1 MIKRIIPVIGLI
13 IAAVQ
18 IAGCSDQT
26 AATGKLATDVATV
39 GIQVKDARRKLK
51 INEQVVLPI
60 SIYNNGVAS
69 IPSQSKPDGGFK
81 VNATYHWLKANGEL
95 AVWDGIRTDLPA
107 DIKRGKSIDVALV
120 IKAPQEPGKYLLVID
135 LVQEGAL
142 WFADTGSQ
150 TATLAYFVEQ

>member
-1 MIKRIIPVIGLI
+1 MIQRVISLIGL
-13 IAAVQ
+13 VVVVSQ
-18 IAGCSDQT
+18 MAGCEDKTVAT
-26 AATGKLATDVATV
+26 AKLAKDVATV
-39 GIQVKDARRKLK
+39 GIQVKGAQRKLK

-60 SIYNNGVAS
+60 SIYNNGVES
-69 IPSQSKPDGGFK
+69 IPSQSKPDGGLK

-95 AVWDGIRTDLPA
+95 AVWDGIRTDLSA
-107 DIKRGKSIDVALV
+107 DIKRGKAIDVALV
-120 IKAPQEPGKYLLVID
+120 IRAPSEPGKYLLVID

>member
-1 MIKRIIPVIGLI
+1 MIKRIIPIIGLI
-13 IAAVQ
+13 IAAVL

-39 GIQVKDARRKLK
+39 GIQVKDALRKLK
-51 INEQVVLPI
+51 ISEQVVLPI

-69 IPSQSKPDGGFK
+69 IPSQPKSDGGFK

-95 AVWDGIRTDLPA
+95 AVWDGIRTDLPS
-107 DIKRGKSIDVALV
+107 DIKRGKSIDVGLV
-120 IKAPQEPGKYLLVID
+120 IRAPQEPGKYLLVID

-150 TATLAYFVEQ
+150 TATLAYIVEK